1 MSVTRTGGL
10 GFRIGDDLESRPPC
24 QPDSPL
30 DRGTRVTIASGKY
43 AGCAA
48 IIEANVYGFSVDY
61 PQVRTAGFQVT
72 VLVEKERVWT
82 SVRCEQVKSYGDSI
96 NTRGAVH

>member
-1 MSVTRTGGL
+1 MPARLS
-10 GFRIGDDLESRPPC
+10 
-24 QPDSPL
+24 L

-61 PQVRTAGFQVT
+61 PEVRTAGFQVT
-72 VLVEKERVWT
+72 VLVAKERVWT
-82 SVRCEQVKSYGDSI
+82 TVRCEQVKSY
-96 NTRGAVH
+96 